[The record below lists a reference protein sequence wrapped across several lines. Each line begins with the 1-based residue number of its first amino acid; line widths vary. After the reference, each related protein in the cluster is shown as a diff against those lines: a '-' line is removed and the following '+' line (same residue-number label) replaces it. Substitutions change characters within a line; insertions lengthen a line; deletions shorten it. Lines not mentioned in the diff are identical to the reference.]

1 MQIKRLYQQF
11 CDIAP
16 HLARLL
22 PILERLVTGTTFTAG
37 LAGGAVAAEVDL
49 SGVHKH
55 LDEVSKSNTAL
66 LRQMQDHTLQIVGV
80 EEEVK
85 RLRTAQEHVER
96 RIESVEREVAT
107 VGVWVKALG
116 GAAVLLLAVIAVMI
130 YVLHA
135 RP

>member
-22 PILERLVTGTTFTAG
+22 PILERVVTGTSFTAG

-49 SGVHKH
+49 SGVHGH
-55 LDEVSKSNTAL
+55 LDEMSKANTAL
-66 LRQMQDHTLQIVGV
+66 LRQLQDQTLQIAGV

-85 RLRTAQEHVER
+85 RLRMALEHTER
-96 RIESVEREVAT
+96 RLESAEREIAS
-107 VGVWVKALG
+107 VGMWVKALG
-116 GAAVLLLAVIAVMI
+116 GIAVVLLVIIAVMI
-130 YVLHA
+130 YILHA
-135 RP
+135 H